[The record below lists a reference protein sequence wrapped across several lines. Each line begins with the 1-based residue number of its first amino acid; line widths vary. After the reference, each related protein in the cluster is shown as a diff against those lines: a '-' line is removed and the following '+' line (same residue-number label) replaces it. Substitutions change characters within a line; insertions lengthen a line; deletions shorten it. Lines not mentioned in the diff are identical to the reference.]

1 MLKQMRAVEREGERR
16 EAFVLLLM
24 LLTVYTLIW
33 IMIGR
38 SPFQGSIYDS
48 YALQASRWLEG
59 HLDLGRTYSYLEIAE
74 YNGRYFISFPPIPSV
89 LLLPFCVL
97 FGESPPDTLV
107 AVALGLLGAVYA
119 LKMARMAGRRGAAA
133 VFWAFFV
140 TAGSNFLHVG
150 FSADVWYFAQTAS
163 FAFTMISLC
172 YAMDEEVKHGWA
184 PLLFLALA
192 FGCRP
197 LQIVYLPL
205 VVLLLLQKLRGQG
218 VAPVQALKQYWWWL
232 LPPLAVGSGLM
243 ALNAARFD
251 DPFQFGH
258 DYLPEFAVE
267 KADGQFSLA
276 YLAGNWAR
284 LWRLPGM
291 ENGRLRFPTFDGCA
305 FWLFSPIFLVF
316 AVYLLRNLRGLRRE
330 PAVPLT
336 VGLILLQFA
345 ALCCHATM
353 GGWQFGNRYTID
365 ALPALYTAL
374 TLLQKRDE
382 SDLQPL
388 AVPLCLW
395 GVGLNLTGT
404 VALFNGWLP

>member
-1 MLKQMRAVEREGERR
+1 MRAVEREGERR

-48 YALQASRWLEG
+48 YALQAGRWLEG
-59 HLDLGRTYSYLEIAE
+59 HLELGRTYSYLEIAE

-119 LKMARMAGRRGAAA
+119 LKMAHMAGRRGAAA

-205 VVLLLLQKLRGQG
+205 VALLLLQKLRGQG
-218 VAPVQALKQYWWWL
+218 VALVQALKQYWRW
-232 LPPLAVGSGLM
+232 
-243 ALNAARFD
+243 AA
-251 DPFQFGH
+251 G
-258 DYLPEFAVE
+258 
-267 KADGQFSLA
+267 
-276 YLAGNWAR
+276 
-284 LWRLPGM
+284 
-291 ENGRLRFPTFDGCA
+291 
-305 FWLFSPIFLVF
+305 
-316 AVYLLRNLRGLRRE
+316 
-330 PAVPLT
+330 
-336 VGLILLQFA
+336 
-345 ALCCHATM
+345 
-353 GGWQFGNRYTID
+353 
-365 ALPALYTAL
+365 
-374 TLLQKRDE
+374 
-382 SDLQPL
+382 
-388 AVPLCLW
+388 
-395 GVGLNLTGT
+395 
-404 VALFNGWLP
+404 